1 MKYWISHWA
10 AIRQLELI
18 RYPQDFTVHP
28 DFLKSMEIKELQ
40 TAFRDIWNMFSSI
53 YEDIKNSPEDYNL
66 PLYEIEKYRFYD
78 SHERRAREEV
88 YIPLQFLF
96 HLIAAGKL
104 NESILEVQRQDLP
117 ALNTGKRYKVIF
129 MKLKEFGFVI
139 DNKPMQ
145 TDEQITISYPDN
157 INCLIVLK
165 MIADKVVSAGKTASA
180 DKAASGDK
188 AASADKAASTDKA
201 ALTDKAVS
209 ADKAASE
216 NIVASAA
223 KTEMAVGK
231 RRMPYIYDFLQCNY
245 RLLEEAEDT
254 VSFGRGIETVADTFH
269 SEKERQFAVEF
280 HKTLMQS
287 GYEENLCGGW
297 EGPAMDYTKKKGNSL
312 FRISS
317 HETRLILYLRIRN
330 AKPCITYLEQCPEKV
345 RDIFRRSDKG
355 CSNRSNGTCNKAVMY
370 EFEGEQYWRC
380 GCCNPAFYFEK
391 PDVSDIPHYLKLV
404 ELGETSL

>member
-18 RYPQDFTVHP
+18 RYPQEFTVHP

-104 NESILEVQRQDLP
+104 NESTLEVQRQDLP

-139 DNKPMQ
+139 DNKPML

-165 MIADKVVSAGKTASA
+165 MIADKVV
-180 DKAASGDK
+180 
-188 AASADKAASTDKA
+188 
-201 ALTDKAVS
+201 
-209 ADKAASE
+209 
-216 NIVASAA
+216 SAA

-245 RLLEEAEDT
+245 RLLEEAEDNI
-254 VSFGRGIETVADTFH
+254 SFGRGIETVADTFH
-269 SEKERQFAVEF
+269 SEKEGQFAVEF

-297 EGPAMDYTKKKGNSL
+297 EGPAMDYSKKKGISL

-355 CSNRSNGTCNKAVMY
+355 CSNRSNGTCNKAVVY

-391 PDVSDIPHYLKLV
+391 PDVRDIPHYLKLV
-404 ELGETSL
+404 ELGETRN

>member
-18 RYPQDFTVHP
+18 RFPQEFTVHP

-180 DKAASGDK
+180 DKAA
-188 AASADKAASTDKA
+188 
-201 ALTDKAVS
+201 LTDKAVS

-254 VSFGRGIETVADTFH
+254 ISFGRGIETVADTFH

-297 EGPAMDYTKKKGNSL
+297 EGPAMDYTKKNGISL

-404 ELGETSL
+404 ELGETRS

>member
-180 DKAASGDK
+180 DKAALGDK
-188 AASADKAASTDKA
+188 AAS
-201 ALTDKAVS
+201 AVS

-297 EGPAMDYTKKKGNSL
+297 EGPAMDYTKKKGISL

-404 ELGETSL
+404 ELGETRS